1 MCKANNLNS
10 ENGSQMVHKQ
20 STIYKATSVLSN
32 SRITLIAAALMIS
45 ILLSGCAAKYK
56 SSWSCKNP
64 EGIGCSNIYYA
75 DQIARKHIILNED
88 KKTGKALTKRTSKE
102 SVSNPLA
109 TSKRKNKK
117 VLIREHYSD
126 FEKVKRQ
133 EVEID

>member
-1 MCKANNLNS
+1 M
-10 ENGSQMVHKQ
+10 G
-20 STIYKATSVLSN
+20 
-32 SRITLIAAALMIS
+32 S

-75 DQIARKHIILNED
+75 DLIARKHIILNDAKELERASQN
-88 KKTGKALTKRTSKE
+88 KKHSSK
-102 SVSNPLA
+102 
-109 TSKRKNKK
+109 KRKSKKSKQNNSKK

-126 FEKVKRQ
+126 FEKIDTQ